1 MHSLPQVLHLCSGNQ
16 PPCGEARAVLIPHVE
31 IEVLKKLKSKKVAK
45 KLAKKDATFSASA
58 SLIQQ
63 IPRTLGPG
71 LDKAGMFPS
80 LLTHSENMVAKVNE
94 VKSTVKF
101 QMKKVPRPA
110 VAFGH

>member
-1 MHSLPQVLHLCSGNQ
+1 MFWDQQ
-16 PPCGEARAVLIPHVE
+16 PCDKARAVLIPHVE
-31 IEVLKKLKSKKVAK
+31 IEVLKKLHKNKKLVK

-63 IPRTLGPG
+63 IPRILGPG
-71 LDKAGMFPS
+71 LNKAGTFPS

-101 QMKKVPRPA
+101 QMKQVRCLA